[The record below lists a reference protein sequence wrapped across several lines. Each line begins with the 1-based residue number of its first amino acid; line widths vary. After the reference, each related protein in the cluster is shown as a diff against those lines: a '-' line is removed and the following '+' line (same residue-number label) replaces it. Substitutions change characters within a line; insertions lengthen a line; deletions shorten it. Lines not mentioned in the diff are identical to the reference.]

1 MSIYN
6 SKLWISDIDEIMKNA
21 HFLSALVGKSILI
34 TGAAGLICSAITDI
48 LIRYNETH
56 KNKINIYA
64 AGRTVEEMQSR
75 FGEYFEKEYFRFALY
90 DALKEDNK
98 FDFSSDYIIH
108 GAGNAFPAVISK
120 EPVET
125 LCGSI
130 TGVKNLFDYAKANGT
145 NRVLYISSSEV
156 YGIKNDNKPYVEDD
170 YGYVDILNPRNSYSV
185 GKRAAETLC
194 ASYSTEYGVDSV
206 IVRPGHIYGPTALP
220 QDNRVSSEWAYSAA
234 RGEDIVMKSDG
245 SQIRSYCYCLDCAS
259 AILTV
264 LLKGKRGKAY
274 NISNPNSIISIKEMA
289 EILANTAGVKLIREE
304 ATNAEKKQFNPMDNS
319 SLDSKS
325 LQRLGWKGLWTAE
338 TGLTHTV
345 EILKYFN

>member
-1 MSIYN
+1 MSIYD
-6 SKLWISDIDEIMKNA
+6 SEIWISDIDKV
-21 HFLSALVGKSILI
+21 LSILPELSDIENSSVLI
-34 TGAAGLICSAITDI
+34 TGAGGLICSAVVDI
-48 LIRYNETH
+48 LIMYNETH

-64 AGRTVEEMQSR
+64 AGRAAEEMQSR
-75 FGEYFEKEYFRFALY
+75 FGEYFEKEYFHFALY

-98 FDFSSDYIIH
+98 FDFSADYIIH

-130 TGVKNLFDYAKANGT
+130 TGIKNLLDYAKANGT
-145 NRVLYISSSEV
+145 KRTLYISSSEV
-156 YGIKNDNKPYVEDD
+156 YGIKNGNKPYAEND

-194 ASYSTEYGVDSV
+194 VSYANEYGVDSV

-220 QDNRVSSEWAYSAA
+220 QDNRVSSAWAYSAA

-264 LLKGKRGKAY
+264 LLKGESGKAY

-289 EILANTAGVKLIREE
+289 EILANAAGARLIREE
-304 ATNAEKKQFNPMDNS
+304 ADNAEKKLFNPMDNS

-325 LQRLGWKGLWTAE
+325 LQTLGWKGLWTAE
-338 TGLTHTV
+338 KGLVHTV
-345 EILKYFN
+345 EILKYSN